1 MVIGNITPAAV
12 SATTVSATGNINT
25 GGNITGGNTAITG
38 TISATGNITGG
49 NITSVDK
56 ATVGGQL
63 TANSAQITGLNGLS
77 AAGNITGG
85 NLTTSG
91 TINGNLILGVTANIT
106 ATANISTLGVG
117 NAYVTDT
124 LVVTNAIQAN
134 GLVVLGNISGG
145 NIAVTSVIS
154 AAGNITTG
162 GFFIG
167 NGSQLTGLP
176 AGYSN
181 ADVTTLLA
189 AFGSNTI
196 STTGTVTAGNITG
209 GNILT
214 GGLISATGNI
224 NSGNVI
230 TANVLAGNISIVS
243 NFIRNINAVNAS
255 TTPTPDRILM
265 GNGYNGD
272 YSATYDPLVITR
284 GGVLQIINRLAVT
297 NTQTNTGVR
306 QFASTQY
313 SDLSGQ
319 TYSSSNYRI
328 NGGSLVNFIGNG
340 TFTASGAQWASL
352 TGGSMVVSVGNVG
365 NVTMGNA
372 TASHAVGALQIVIA
386 GTGSNIGNAV
396 GVVGSVNIFS
406 ATGNVT
412 SGIAYATQLVN
423 TANLVTT
430 PTTAIG
436 FYHAGN
442 TNVYGQGTGN
452 GWRAATNY
460 YAFKND
466 DDAAQV
472 QLGSMR
478 SYTEFNAVSATTT
491 GALTINK
498 TAGQVQQ
505 VNLTGNISSIT
516 YSNFVSSASDGT
528 NTDEQSDT
536 VTIIFNQ
543 GATGNF
549 GVTFPTGTAYK
560 YSGNVTTLNTVAA
573 NSVTLVSVSAIRIG
587 GTTTYL
593 TTISPGF
600 I

>member
-1 MVIGNITPAAV
+1 VTP
-12 SATTVSATGNINT
+12 
-25 GGNITGGNTAITG
+25 
-38 TISATGNITGG
+38 
-49 NITSVDK
+49 
-56 ATVGGQL
+56 
-63 TANSAQITGLNGLS
+63 
-77 AAGNITGG
+77 
-85 NLTTSG
+85 
-91 TINGNLILGVTANIT
+91 
-106 ATANISTLGVG
+106 
-117 NAYVTDT
+117 
-124 LVVTNAIQAN
+124 
-134 GLVVLGNISGG
+134 
-145 NIAVTSVIS
+145 
-154 AAGNITTG
+154 GNITTS

-181 ADVTTLLA
+181 ADVATFLA

-209 GNILT
+209 GNVLT

-224 NSGNVI
+224 TGGNVI
-230 TANVLAGNISIVS
+230 TANVLSGNISIVS

-255 TTPTPDRILM
+255 TTPTPDRIVM

-272 YSATYDPLVITR
+272 YSAAYDPLVITR
-284 GGVLQIINRLAVT
+284 GGILQIINRVAVT
-297 NTQTNTGVR
+297 NTQTNLGVR
-306 QFASTQY
+306 QFTSTQY
-313 SDLSGQ
+313 ADLSGQ
-319 TYSSSNYRI
+319 TYTSAGYRI
-328 NGGSLVNFIGNG
+328 SGGGTFNFIGNG
-340 TFTASGAQWASL
+340 TYTATGQQWASL
-352 TGGSMVVSVGNVG
+352 TGGSMLIAVGNVG
-365 NVTMGNA
+365 NVTLGNA
-372 TASHAVGALQIVIA
+372 TVSHAVGAAQAVFA
-386 GTGSNIGNAV
+386 GAGGNIGNAV
-396 GVVGSVNIFS
+396 AVAASINIFS

-412 SGIAYATQLVN
+412 SGIAYATQLIN
-423 TANLVTT
+423 TANIVTT

-436 FYHAGN
+436 FLHPGN
-442 TNVYGQGTGN
+442 TNVYGQSTGN

-466 DDAAQV
+466 DDVAQV

-491 GALTINK
+491 GALTISK

-505 VNLTGNISSIT
+505 VNLTGNISGIT

-549 GVTFPTGTAYK
+549 GVTFPTGATYK